1 MGTLPSST
9 CLQQPIRRILYPC
22 MHLFRIHVT
31 TLEEVEDPPET
42 VTCHTETPRIML
54 QLKSSYIKENLQVW

>member
-22 MHLFRIHVT
+22 MHLFQIHVT
-31 TLEEVEDPPET
+31 ALEGVENPPET
-42 VTCHTETPRIML
+42 VACHTETPRML
-54 QLKSSYIKENLQVW
+54 QLKSSYIKENPP